1 MTNRVDYTE
10 KDGFTTEFGIKYT
23 QKMPWWFEK

>member
-23 QKMPWWFEK
+23 QKDAVVV

>member
-10 KDGFTTEFGIKYT
+10 KDGFTTVYLKL
-23 QKMPWWFEK
+23 KCWFL